1 MVVKVRSGFDKLKF
15 VTIIIRQL
23 DNILNEVQK
32 AETLKGKLKDDCE
45 SLRIALLSI
54 NISDDFKVK
63 EKLPSVTYQYLE

>member
-32 AETLKGKLKDDCE
+32 EREIGSGEIET
-45 SLRIALLSI
+45 
-54 NISDDFKVK
+54 
-63 EKLPSVTYQYLE
+63 